1 MAKAIEVRVEGLNAV
16 LRALNSFGKEANA
29 ELRDEAQR
37 VADKIMVPHYK
48 RAAEKIPTYGEFI
61 ANDIRSRRD
70 RVPAVKIG
78 MKTPK
83 LSGGAS
89 PQMLRWPT
97 DTGDRGNSPAPFT
110 PTNWMLHAKGY
121 IPEAMTAYG
130 DAIDKV
136 VKKWNRGI

>member
-1 MAKAIEVRVEGLNAV
+1 MAVDVRIEGMNAV

-48 RAAEKIPTYGEFI
+48 RAAMKIPTYGEFI
-61 ANDIRSRRD
+61 SNDIRSRRD

-89 PQMLRWPT
+89 PQILRYPT
-97 DTGDRGNSPAPFT
+97 YSGDPGNSPAPFS
-110 PTNWMLHAKGY
+110 PTKWMLHAKGY
-121 IPEAMTAYG
+121 KPQAMEAYG
-130 DAIDKV
+130 DAIDRV